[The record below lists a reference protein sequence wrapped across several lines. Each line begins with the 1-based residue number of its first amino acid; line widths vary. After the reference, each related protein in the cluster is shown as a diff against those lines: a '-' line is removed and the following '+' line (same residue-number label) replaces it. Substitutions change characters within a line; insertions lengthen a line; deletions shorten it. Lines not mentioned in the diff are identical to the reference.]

1 MNTLFTQKEAAHY
14 LGISSASI
22 TNWIRHGYISST
34 QNQFQKNEL
43 ELLKR
48 KIELGEIDRLNKR
61 ANKSKSKNQFI
72 PDEYISSTESIQK
85 IQDIVSYIT
94 KNNIRAEQAI
104 FLLAINLFCN
114 TGDISTSDLD
124 EIFIFSR
131 NSYKR
136 NGVFEHLS
144 EWFYR
149 ISSGNINY
157 HNEKV
162 SYIINYDLP
171 NERDVLGII
180 YQSIIHEGEKSD
192 LGSYYTPR
200 DVVQSLVDG
209 NVQSDS
215 KVLDPCCGTGQF
227 ILLFS
232 EYIEDPKNVYG
243 FDLDAKAI
251 DIAKTNLLLFYQ
263 NQDFS
268 PNIYNLNSLLIGNS
282 DDLFE
287 GDSKYNNFFDFIATN
302 PPWGAKYDKKTLSE
316 IKNNFSEI
324 KSKESFSFFICQAYR
339 FLKKNGIMSFV
350 LPESIT
356 NVKVHNDIRKFI
368 IDKTTIQHINIL
380 GRRFKKVFS
389 SVITLQIKKEITH
402 ESIIDVSF
410 KENKYTI
417 KQTRFFNNKNTLF
430 DIYVNQIDHTIFNRI
445 ISHEFFTLEN
455 KSDWALGIVTGDNNK
470 FIEKKS
476 ANKNGEPIYKGLDV
490 KPYRLNETNNY
501 IQFNPEYFQQ
511 TAPTEKYRAPEKLIY
526 KFISSNLVF
535 AYDNKQSLTLNSAN
549 ILIPQISNYPIK
561 VVLGFLNSKLFNF
574 YYRKKFNSIKI
585 LRGDIEQLPLPILSD
600 IELIK
605 IKQLVDTIIN
615 KESNS
620 EELDRYIFNLYNMN
634 DSEIEHVISYL
645 E

>member
-1 MNTLFTQKEAAHY
+1 MNTLFTQKEAANY
-14 LGISSASI
+14 LGISSTSI

-48 KIELGEIDRLNKR
+48 KIELGEIDRLNRR

-72 PDEYISSTESIQK
+72 PEEYISSTESIRK

-94 KNNIRAEQAI
+94 INNIRPEQAI
-104 FLLAINLFCN
+104 FLLAINLFCD
-114 TGDISTSDLD
+114 TGDILTSDLD
-124 EIFIFSR
+124 EIFRFSR
-131 NSYKR
+131 NNYKR
-136 NGVFEHLS
+136 NGVFEHLLR
-144 EWFYR
+144 WFDK
-149 ISSGNINY
+149 ISSGKINY

-209 NVQSDS
+209 NIQSDS

-232 EYIEDPKNVYG
+232 EYIEDPKNIYG
-243 FDLDAKAI
+243 FDIDTKAI

-287 GDSKYNNFFDFIATN
+287 GDSKYNNSFDFIATN
-302 PPWGAKYDKKTLSE
+302 PPWGAKYDKKVLSE

-324 KSKESFSFFICQAYR
+324 KSKESFSFFICQSYR
-339 FLKKNGIMSFV
+339 FLKENGIMSFV

-368 IDKTTIQHINIL
+368 IDKTTIQRINIL

-389 SVITLQIKKEITH
+389 SVITMQIKKELTH

-410 KENKYTI
+410 KENKYKI
-417 KQTRFFNNKNTLF
+417 KQTRFLNNKNALF
-430 DIYVNQIDHTIFNRI
+430 DIYVNQIDQTIFSKI
-445 ISHEFFTLEN
+445 ISHDFVTLEN

-470 FIEKKS
+470 FIERKTGNIN
-476 ANKNGEPIYKGLDV
+476 AEPIYKGSDV
-490 KPYRLNETNNY
+490 KPYRLNKTDNY
-501 IQFNPEYFQQ
+501 IQFIPEYFQQ
-511 TAPTEKYRAPEKLIY
+511 SAPPEKYRAPEKLIY

-535 AYDNKQSLTLNSAN
+535 AYDNNQSLTLNSAN

-561 VVLGFLNSKLFNF
+561 VVLGLLNSKLFNF

-585 LRGDIEQLPLPILSD
+585 LRGDMEQLPLPILSD
-600 IELIK
+600 TESIK
-605 IKQLVDTIIN
+605 IKQFVEQIID

-620 EELDRYIFNLYNMN
+620 EKLDQYIFNLYRMN
-634 DSEIEHVISYL
+634 DTEIEYVVSYL